1 MSPEN
6 PPRVHY
12 WFSHYEGYE
21 LRCER
26 RLQDDL
32 GVDQATAETI
42 LHLRNQV
49 LALQARI
56 RELETEL
63 ATHQSS
69 QDVRLAATRE
79 VAHETGWIEIEF
91 VEE

>member
-6 PPRVHY
+6 PPTVHY
-12 WFSHYEGYE
+12 WYGQYEGYE
-21 LRCER
+21 LRCQS
-26 RLQDDL
+26 RLQNDL
-32 GVDQATAETI
+32 GVDLETAGTI

-63 ATHQSS
+63 AAHQSG
-69 QDVRLAATRE
+69 QDVRLAGTRE
-79 VAHETGWIEIEF
+79 VAHETSWIEIEF
-91 VEE
+91 VED

>member
-12 WFSHYEGYE
+12 WYGQYEGYE
-21 LRCER
+21 LRCQR
-26 RLQDDL
+26 RLQNDL
-32 GVDQATAETI
+32 GVDQETAGTI

-69 QDVRLAATRE
+69 QDVRLAGTRE
-79 VAHETGWIEIEF
+79 VAYEASWIEIEF
-91 VEE
+91 VED